1 MKYIDKSKRYG
12 KEDYI
17 ITGMIRKIFHKNPN
31 FFLKPFF
38 GNYMNQF
45 FSLLNGLSF
54 QLEYLIFKNISHYH
68 GIDLKMIKNEL

>member
-1 MKYIDKSKRYG
+1 MKYLDKSKRYE

-17 ITGMIRKIFHKNPN
+17 ITGMIRNNFHKNPN

-45 FSLLNGLSF
+45 LA
-54 QLEYLIFKNISHYH
+54 Y
-68 GIDLKMIKNEL
+68 